1 MQADQ
6 SSHILQS
13 MINFIK
19 QHGDERVQDI
29 EKNTKEQFG
38 VEKEKRIDAEKKK
51 IEENFTVMLKKEEVS

>member
-1 MQADQ
+1 M
-6 SSHILQS
+6 QS